1 MTHWSPMKLDQSCTV
16 IFSQASKGKVL
27 VSFGES
33 QVEEV
38 TWKSSDHFLRFYLR
52 RMRCSKSLKV

>member
-1 MTHWSPMKLDQSCTV
+1 MTHWSPMKVDQSCTV

-38 TWKSSDHFLRFYLR
+38 TRKSRDFLKILY
-52 RMRCSKSLKV
+52 KKNEI